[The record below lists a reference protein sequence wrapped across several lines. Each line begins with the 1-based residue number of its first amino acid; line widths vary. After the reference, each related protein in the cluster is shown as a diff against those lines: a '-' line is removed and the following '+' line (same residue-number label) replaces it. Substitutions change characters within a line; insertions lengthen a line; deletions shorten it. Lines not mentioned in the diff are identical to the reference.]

1 MSSRHTHTRIQRPD
15 KQLRLRRRVSL
26 SCQTIPYQKRSLRR
40 MPHIQLTLTP
50 IIIHHGQSILRLEL
64 LDVQCRGNLW
74 QDLPCLCPLLVSGE
88 KRPNQRSW
96 QVDREL
102 QEWLWKKVLN
112 LKHFGEYALGPE
124 HSASWASRCSM
135 PRESLARPPLLVP
148 IADFWCQAAEPAQL
162 TSGQRNTRIALEN
175 TEKQCWIWSTYPLVI

>member
-1 MSSRHTHTRIQRPD
+1 MFNAAGISGKTALACAHCWFLVSSGLTSAVD
-15 KQLRLRRRVSL
+15 KWTENYKHGSGKQCWIWSTSVN
-26 SCQTIPYQKRSLRR
+26 
-40 MPHIQLTLTP
+40 MPL
-50 IIIHHGQSILRLEL
+50 GQSILRLEL

-74 QDLPCLCPLLVSGE
+74 QDLPCLCPLLISGV

-102 QEWLWKKVLN
+102 QERLWKAVLN
-112 LKHFGEYALGPE
+112 VKHFGEYALGPE

-148 IADFWCQAAEPAQL
+148 IADLWCQAA
-162 TSGQRNTRIALEN
+162 
-175 TEKQCWIWSTYPLVI
+175 